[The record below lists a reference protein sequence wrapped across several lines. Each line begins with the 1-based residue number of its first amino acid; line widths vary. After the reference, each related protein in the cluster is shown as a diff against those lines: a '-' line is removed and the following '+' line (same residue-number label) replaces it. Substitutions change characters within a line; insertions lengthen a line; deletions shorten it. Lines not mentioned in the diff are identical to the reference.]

1 MTAPITVAAAEPLPD
16 FQTLPDLIAAHARA
30 RPESIALV
38 CGEQRMSYA
47 QLDAEMDR
55 VAATLQRDGLKP

>member
-1 MTAPITVAAAEPLPD
+1 MTAQITVAAAEPLPD

-38 CGEQRMSYA
+38 CGDQRTEA
-47 QLDAEMDR
+47 FAEPAHRAPR
-55 VAATLQRDGLKP
+55 VAADRIG

>member
-30 RPESIALV
+30 RPRV
-38 CGEQRMSYA
+38 
-47 QLDAEMDR
+47 DR
-55 VAATLQRDGLKP
+55 TGRAASSA